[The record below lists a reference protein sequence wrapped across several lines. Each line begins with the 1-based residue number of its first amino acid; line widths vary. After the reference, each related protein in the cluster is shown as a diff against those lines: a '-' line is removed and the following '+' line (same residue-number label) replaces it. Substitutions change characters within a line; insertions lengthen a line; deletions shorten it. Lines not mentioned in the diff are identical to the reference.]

1 MFYFTFI
8 KKSYIEKLILIGIFF
23 SICVEGNEIIIH
35 PESAKVSFDVTHIGK
50 TTVYGSFKSFDG
62 IIFVKDNRFIKAQG
76 KIYIDSIE
84 TNNKV
89 RNAYLKSKKFF
100 DSASFPYIYFFSDSF
115 KLINDGLISNGQLN
129 IYGITQNIEI
139 KFIHDKDKNQLSSK
153 TAINR
158 FDFNLHRHKRMIG
171 ATVNIQLL
179 LNLPK
184 NISLNK

>member
-1 MFYFTFI
+1 MMLTFQNRREKSVFHFLFQI
-8 KKSYIEKLILIGIFF
+8 QFSAKYGFDGEMGRDGTTCSIFSSVKKKRVPGIFF

-100 DSASFPYIYFFSDSF
+100 FY
-115 KLINDGLISNGQLN
+115 
-129 IYGITQNIEI
+129 
-139 KFIHDKDKNQLSSK
+139 
-153 TAINR
+153 
-158 FDFNLHRHKRMIG
+158 
-171 ATVNIQLL
+171 
-179 LNLPK
+179 
-184 NISLNK
+184 